1 MMWTDQFNSEFDQ
14 EFVLLVCVGKE
25 RKDALRHCF
34 LKTGI
39 ECTRLSLTRVSLLIM

>member
-25 RKDALRHCF
+25 RKDAFEALF
-34 LKTGI
+34 S
-39 ECTRLSLTRVSLLIM
+39 ENWY